1 MKGEMKLRGKLESI
15 RRLRRRQYHP
25 LIHAVHKHHE
35 ISRRTLFYVKEYG
48 PHSNV
53 PKVIIKE
60 SIGILAMAS
69 ILSSLGGLAMESV
82 KPLLVAIIPLIILL
96 PAMNDM
102 IGDYGT
108 IISSR
113 FSTMLHE
120 GKIRGP
126 WWKNK
131 ELRKL
136 LAQTLVVAAVTAVAA
151 ALMALGV
158 AGMSSGFSST
168 TLALKILAVAVIDV
182 LIMVSLLFI
191 VAIVSGLHFF
201 RKREDPSNFLIPI
214 TTSVADFTNMII
226 LAVLLVVLF

>member
-1 MKGEMKLRGKLESI
+1 MKNQARLRKKLESI
-15 RRLRRRQYHP
+15 RRLRRYQYHP

-53 PKVIIKE
+53 PKVIVRE
-60 SIGILAMAS
+60 SIGILIMAS
-69 ILSSLGGLAMESV
+69 VMSSLGGLALESV
-82 KPLLVAIIPLIILL
+82 KSMLAAIIPLVVLL
-96 PAMNDM
+96 PAVNDM

-120 GKIRGP
+120 GKVRGP

-131 ELRKL
+131 PMRKL
-136 LAQTLVVAAVTAVAA
+136 LAQMLVVAAVTAVAA

-158 AGMSSGFSST
+158 SGMSSGFSST
-168 TLALKILAVAVIDV
+168 TLALKILAVTLIDV
-182 LIMVSLLFI
+182 MVMVSLLFVI
-191 VAIVSGLHFF
+191 AVVSGLHFF

-214 TTSVADFTNMII
+214 TTSVADFANMVI
-226 LAVLLVVLF
+226 LAVMIVVLF